1 MLIHP
6 RVALASGSAAAVGAT
21 LMVLGRVDGSLVIAV
36 ILAVA
41 ARAAAL
47 AASPEARAVRAL
59 GILVRTL
66 PAWVALAVIVTLRAG
81 SPVLADAW
89 GANAV
94 AGLGIARG
102 EVATVVGL
110 WLGALGVAVAIAAP
124 TAGAGPLPLA
134 SRDPWRRLETLALA
148 VQVPLLAGVVAGP
161 QVTGALDLVPWL
173 VGSVVVGG
181 AVAAAGATVA
191 RPETATRAALVLAVA
206 GLVLAIGGSGP

>member
-6 RVALASGSAAAVGAT
+6 RVALASGSAAAVGAA
-21 LMVLGRVDGSLVIAV
+21 LMVLGRVDGSLVVAV

-134 SRDPWRRLETLALA
+134 SWDPWRRLETFALA

-161 QVTGALDLVPWL
+161 QVTSALDLVPWL
-173 VGSVVVGG
+173 AGTVAVGC
-181 AVAAAGATVA
+181 AVAAVGTMVA
-191 RPETATRAALVLAVA
+191 RPEAATRAALVMAVA
-206 GLVLAIGGSGP
+206 GLVLVIGGSGP